1 MIPETDLA
9 SPIVDVFALK
19 LAVGAALIAFAFG
32 AAGPIGSARAA
43 DPRRQPLDP
52 AADATPSTPSE
63 PDLFGPEPFVDSQ
76 PLLAEMR
83 SLLAERNPSRKSLT
97 AGLAAL
103 TDWLRM
109 PRTDPLARPT
119 GQWLAARIMTA
130 LGQKADA
137 RTAWEALAT
146 SPGPFS
152 DDAREVLADLEDRD
166 RHPAAAAHW
175 RLTRSPWSPGFMAG
189 VKKAAA
195 DLVRL
200 DQPERAIELLEQALL
215 QGMDPATR
223 TALVLIL
230 ADLQRQAKHPEHA
243 TDLLLQAWWDEPGTP
258 NAALTK
264 ALRQLD
270 ALPDKALSPFREA
283 LWASRAAAAKRLPKL
298 ARGKGLI
305 HDATVAMLER
315 WDDKRAAVVLASLP
329 ALAPPTKKHDPDEQV
344 ALALTRGMLQRKL
357 DADTDAIAS
366 FLYIHDHY
374 PQHPLVHEAR
384 DQAATLL
391 RSLNRNAEATPLD
404 QSILTSSLPGERHR
418 ASLWRLG
425 FAGILARDPKAAA
438 EHLRALEWR
447 HGGDPDRHSFCWF
460 ERARYWRARAA
471 QLDGDQDTA
480 RALYTSL
487 VQRYPAG
494 WYALVALTRLGNGS
508 RPAELPKQ
516 RGAERVIDPTDI
528 RGWDV
533 SADDPMS
540 TALALYRLGEE
551 RLAREHFEALLDA
564 NQLPGNGRRLLSDL
578 LELDGDSRGAQRV
591 LKYAA
596 IPPTMP
602 GDDPDEAYY
611 DWYPLR
617 FEEALDDAAKKNGLP
632 SALLAGI
639 VSIETKF
646 SAEAKSHA
654 GAIGAAQLLKTTG
667 TAVGRKVFGK
677 DFDARTLIDPEVNLA
692 VAARYLSDLLD
703 RFKGHPALAVAAY
716 NAGPAPVTR
725 WLEARGQLELDAFVE
740 TIPFEQAR
748 RYVMRVLSDAEIY
761 RRLYGLD
768 GQAIVLPLSLDRA
781 ARR

>member
-1 MIPETDLA
+1 MISESDLA

-32 AAGPIGSARAA
+32 PTVASAA
-43 DPRRQPLDP
+43 DPRRQPLDQ
-52 AADATPSTPSE
+52 AADETPPPPSE
-63 PDLFGPEPFVDSQ
+63 PELFGPEPFVDSQ

-130 LGQKADA
+130 LGHKADA
-137 RTAWEALAT
+137 RAAWEALAT
-146 SPGPFS
+146 TPGPFS

-189 VKKAAA
+189 VKKATT

-215 QGMDPATR
+215 QGMDPTTR

-230 ADLQRQAKHPEHA
+230 ADLHRQAKHREHA
-243 TDLLLQAWWDEPGTP
+243 TDLLLQAWWDEPRTP

-270 ALPDKALSPFREA
+270 ASPDKALSTFREA
-283 LWASRAAAAKRLPKL
+283 MWASRSDAAKRLTKL
-298 ARGKGLI
+298 PQGRGLI
-305 HDATVAMLER
+305 YDATVAVLER
-315 WDDKRAAVVLASLP
+315 WDDKRAAVMLAGLP
-329 ALAPPTKKHDPDEQV
+329 TLTPPTKKQDPDAQV

-366 FLYIHDHY
+366 FLYIHEHY
-374 PQHPLVHEAR
+374 PHHPLVHEAR

-404 QSILTSSLPGERHR
+404 QSILTTSLPGERHR
-418 ASLWRLG
+418 AALWRLG
-425 FAGILARDPKAAA
+425 FAAILARDSKTAA

-471 QLDGDQDTA
+471 QLGGDNETA
-480 RALYTSL
+480 RSLYKSL

-508 RPAELPKQ
+508 RPAEK
-516 RGAERVIDPTDI
+516 RVVDPADI

-533 SADDPMS
+533 SEDDPMS

-578 LELDGDSRGAQRV
+578 LELDGDSRGAGRV

-617 FEEALDDAAKKNGLP
+617 FEEALEDAAKKNGLP
-632 SALLAGI
+632 SSLLAGI

-646 SAEAKSHA
+646 SASAKSHA

-677 DFDARTLIDPEVNLA
+677 GFDAKTLVDPEVNLA

-716 NAGPAPVTR
+716 NAGPAPVVK

-781 ARR
+781 AQR